1 MNPPKF
7 DEKAA
12 TISAYLAHLRQIRR
26 LARLTC
32 KSYERDLA
40 LLNQLSTDT
49 PLQELTVHDIRHFI
63 AQLHVSGLSGRSLAR
78 TLSAWRTFYQYLI
91 RFHRY
96 QNNPC
101 QGIKVP
107 KSPKHLPHTLS
118 PDEAAKLMDFE
129 NTDALGARD
138 QAIFELFY
146 SSGLRLQE
154 LVQLK
159 SNDIDFTE
167 GHVRVVGKGEKTRII
182 PVGHY
187 ALEAL
192 RIWLKQR
199 EALIKLNSDA
209 LFVSS
214 RGNQIHPRTVQQR
227 LKIRAGQQGLQSNV
241 HPHSLRHSF
250 ASHVL
255 QSSGDLRAVQE
266 MLGHAS
272 ISTTQ
277 VYTHLD
283 FQHLAKVYDLAHPRA
298 KRKKVTPSSE

>member
-1 MNPPKF
+1 MNPPNP
-7 DEKAA
+7 DEKQAN
-12 TISAYLAHLRQIRR
+12 IRAYLEHLRQIRR
-26 LARLTC
+26 LAHLTC
-32 KSYERDLA
+32 KSYERDLV
-40 LLNQLSTDT
+40 LLDQLSTDR

-63 AQLHVSGLSGRSLAR
+63 AKSHSHGLSGKSLAR
-78 TLSAWRTFYQYLI
+78 ILSAWRTFYQYLI
-91 RFHRY
+91 RFHGY
-96 QNNPC
+96 QHNPC

-107 KSPKHLPHTLS
+107 KSPKCLPHTLS
-118 PDEAAKLMDFE
+118 PDEASKLMDLE
-129 NTDALGARD
+129 NTDHLSARD
-138 QAIFELFY
+138 RAMFELFY

-159 SNDIDFTE
+159 PDDIDFTD
-167 GHVRVVGKGEKTRII
+167 GQVRVVGKGEKTRIV
-182 PVGHY
+182 PVGQF
-187 ALEAL
+187 ALEAIKAWL
-192 RIWLKQR
+192 TQRKTLTRI
-199 EALIKLNSDA
+199 NDNA

-214 RGNQIHPRTVQQR
+214 RGNRIHPRTVQQR
-227 LKIRAGQQGLQSNV
+227 LKIRAIQQNLHSNV

-283 FQHLAKVYDLAHPRA
+283 FQHLAKIYDHAHPRA
-298 KRKKVTPSSE
+298 KRKKDNTSSD

>member
-1 MNPPKF
+1 MSPQKF
-7 DEKAA
+7 EEKPVS
-12 TISAYLAHLRQIRR
+12 ISAYLAYLRQIRR
-26 LARLTC
+26 LATLTC

-40 LLNQLSTDT
+40 VLNQFSMSI
-49 PLQELTVHDIRHFI
+49 PFHELEAHDIRHFI
-63 AQLHVSGLSGRSLAR
+63 ARLHGSGLSGKSLAR

-91 RFHRY
+91 RFRGY

-107 KSPKHLPHTLS
+107 KSPNHLPHTLS

-129 NTDALGARD
+129 SIDNLSIRD
-138 QAIFELFY
+138 RAMLELCY

-159 SNDIDFTE
+159 PHDIDFTE
-167 GHVRVVGKGEKTRII
+167 AQVRVVGKGEKTRIV
-182 PVGHY
+182 PVGDY
-187 ALEAL
+187 ALAAL
-192 RIWLKQR
+192 SAWLKQR
-199 EALIKLNSDA
+199 EALPKLDSDA

-214 RGNQIHPRTVQQR
+214 RGNRIHPRTVQQR
-227 LKIRAGQQGLQSNV
+227 LKIRADQQHLQSSI
-241 HPHSLRHSF
+241 HPHVLRHSF

-283 FQHLAKVYDLAHPRA
+283 FQHLAKIYDCAHPRA
-298 KRKKVTPSSE
+298 KRKKIAPSSD